1 MCDPKEKK
9 QYILPNNQII
19 AELDCK
25 TAFSSLTEEEKLYA
39 HFFHKVCI
47 IAEKKCISELPKV
60 ISYPTSLFQ
69 ASWNGGLVAF
79 VQSSPESPLIFSLLH
94 RIFLA
99 ERVEDL
105 KKSVV
110 DKEVTDEEFTA
121 S

>member
-1 MCDPKEKK
+1 MKNKNFTL
-9 QYILPNNQII
+9 I
-19 AELDCK
+19 
-25 TAFSSLTEEEKLYA
+25 FSIKYVWIKSASQSFSKSFLTL
-39 HFFHKVCI
+39 
-47 IAEKKCISELPKV
+47 L
-60 ISYPTSLFQ
+60 SLFQ

-99 ERVEDL
+99 ESVEDL